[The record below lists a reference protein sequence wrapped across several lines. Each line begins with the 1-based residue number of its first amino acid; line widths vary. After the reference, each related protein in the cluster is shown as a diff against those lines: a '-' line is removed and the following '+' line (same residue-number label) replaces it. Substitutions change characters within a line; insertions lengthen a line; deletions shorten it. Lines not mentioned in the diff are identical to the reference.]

1 LIFVQDSPYLIDH
14 CPVTYLLLKMKNQ
27 KPRRKGFT
35 LIELLVVITIIGIL
49 AGIAIGAFG
58 GIFGQAGQLAAKD
71 KLMDIHKAI
80 VQAYKG
86 QAKFPTNLDDQSPA
100 GFAEWFAKKTRNPEV
115 SYWYIDEDDKVLA
128 LEEDGG
134 AGKPTSMTGNLDQD
148 QKDAIAWVIALP
160 TADDASPKL
169 DQNLRSGPFPIM
181 WTRGLSGTEWDA
193 DSPWSGDGGHVL
205 FSNGKVEW
213 YESTDNDGVGVF
225 LKPPAEDADEDTEL
239 EQVSDPEDALP
250 DGWEIIGGGN

>member
-1 LIFVQDSPYLIDH
+1 
-14 CPVTYLLLKMKNQ
+14 MKNQ

-115 SYWYIDEDDKVLA
+115 SYWYIDEDDKVVSLI
-128 LEEDGG
+128 EDEDG
-134 AGKPTSMTGNLDQD
+134 AGLPDPFPKDVGDLDD
-148 QKDAIAWVIALP
+148 EQKNAMAWTIAIP
-160 TADDASPKL
+160 GDDANPKL
-169 DQNLRSGPFPIM
+169 LQNLNSGPFPIM
-181 WTRGLSGTEWDA
+181 WTRGHEGEEGTWDP
-193 DSPWSGDGGHVL
+193 DSPWSGEGGHVL
-205 FSNGKVEW
+205 FSNGKVEF
-213 YESTDNDGVGVF
+213 Y
-225 LKPPAEDADEDTEL
+225 EDTKGPDE
-239 EQVSDPEDALP
+239 EGIFNVASKDDDDDDAQIQKTADPEQALP
-250 DGWEIIGGGN
+250 EEWKVLDISK

>member
-1 LIFVQDSPYLIDH
+1 
-14 CPVTYLLLKMKNQ
+14 MKKNNSQ
-27 KPRRKGFT
+27 RKGFT

-58 GIFGQAGQLAAKD
+58 GIFGQAGQLSAKD

-86 QAKFPTNLDDQSPA
+86 QAKFPTSLDDESAA
-100 GFAEWFAKKTRNPEV
+100 GFAEWFTRKTRNTET
-115 SYWYIDEDDKVLA
+115 SLWYIDEDDKVLE
-128 LEEDGG
+128 LTEEG
-134 AGKPTSMTGNLDQD
+134 ASGKPASMTSELDQD
-148 QKDAIAWVIALP
+148 QKDAIAWIIALP
-160 TADDASPKL
+160 TGDDASPKL
-169 DQNLRSGPFPIM
+169 DQNLRSGPFPVM
-181 WTRGLSGTEWDA
+181 WTRGFDGNEWDP

-213 YESTDNDGVGVF
+213 YESTEQDGEGVF

-239 EQVSDPEDALP
+239 ELVSDPEEALP
-250 DGWEIIGGGN
+250 EGWEAIGYSN

>member
-1 LIFVQDSPYLIDH
+1 MLQIPI
-14 CPVTYLLLKMKNQ
+14 TLLDLAPRIIVLTKMKNP
-27 KPRRKGFT
+27 KSRRKGFT

-58 GIFGQAGQLAAKD
+58 GIFGQAGQLSAKD

-115 SYWYIDEDDKVLA
+115 SYWYIDEDDKVLS

-134 AGKPTSMTGNLDQD
+134 PGKPSSMGANLDQE

-160 TADDASPKL
+160 TSDDASPKL

-181 WTRGLSGTEWDA
+181 WTRGLNGNEWDA

-213 YESTDNDGVGVF
+213 YESTDNDGEGVF

-239 EQVSDPEDALP
+239 ELVSNPEDALP
-250 DGWEIIGGGN
+250 EGWEVIGGGN